1 MGTNEIKTH
10 NKNHV
15 VEISKK
21 LICLYIVALFAI
33 VWIGYYNLYAFR
45 SGRWYGGIVSVVIY
59 YIIYS
64 YLSKLY
70 KAFKIGTYQIGEV
83 VFSQFLA
90 IGMADTILYVECC
103 LIARR
108 YVNILPGGITALLQ
122 LAGIVVWALF
132 AKRYFIGHIE
142 PSRTL
147 VIYGDDSV
155 KEFIEKLEKKYRHLF
170 CIEEYISSAMSLE
183 ELLYKIN
190 QYDVV
195 MLYEIDYGVRT
206 EIIKY
211 CMEQHKSL
219 YMTPRLADIMLEGFE
234 NRTLIDTP
242 LLKYGYSY
250 MEPKTYQWK
259 RVLDITMSIV
269 AMLLFAVPMLTAA
282 AAIKLEDGGP
292 VFYKQKRCT
301 LNGKVFE
308 IIKFRS
314 MVVDAEKNGAVIPCV
329 DRDPRIT
336 KVGRII
342 RRFRIDEMPQIFNV
356 LKGDMS
362 IVGPRP
368 ERVEHVEEY
377 TKQLPEFAYRLR
389 VKGGLTGYAQ
399 IYGKYNT
406 GAEDKLK
413 LDMMYIEKQS
423 LLLDLKLIMLTL
435 KIMFIP
441 ESTEGFAEE
450 KSRAMRRKR
459 KNSGSRDEI
468 GWNEVKKIG

>member
-1 MGTNEIKTH
+1 MGTEEVKRYK
-10 NKNHV
+10 KNNV

-21 LICLYIVALFAI
+21 LISLYIVALFSA
-33 VWIGYYNLYAFR
+33 VWIDYYNFYAFR
-45 SGRWYGGIVSVVIY
+45 TGRWYGGILSIAIY

-83 VFSQFLA
+83 VFSQILA
-90 IGMADTILYVECC
+90 IGMADAILYVECC

-108 YVNILPGGITALLQ
+108 YVSIVPGGITALLQ
-122 LAGIVVWALF
+122 LVGIVLWALF
-132 AKRYFIGHIE
+132 AKRYFISHIE
-142 PSRTL
+142 PRRTL
-147 VIYGDDSV
+147 VIYGEESV
-155 KEFIEKLEKKYRHLF
+155 KEFIEKLEKKYKHLF
-170 CIEEYISSAMSLE
+170 CIEEYISSGISLK
-183 ELLYKIN
+183 ELLHKIDR
-190 QYDVV
+190 YDVI

-211 CMEQHKSL
+211 CMEKCKSL

-242 LLKYGYSY
+242 LLKYEYGYL
-250 MEPKTYQWK
+250 EPKTYQWK
-259 RVLDITMSIV
+259 RVLDITMSV
-269 AMLLFAVPMLTAA
+269 LAMILFAIPMTVAA
-282 AAIKLEDGGP
+282 IAIKLEDGGP

-308 IIKFRS
+308 ILKFRS

-329 DRDPRIT
+329 ERDSRIT
-336 KVGRII
+336 RVGNVI

-377 TKQLPEFAYRLR
+377 TKELPEFAYRLR

-450 KSRAMRRKR
+450 KSKAMRKKR
-459 KNSGSRDEI
+459 KNSRNEI
-468 GWNEVKKIG
+468 GWSEVKKIG